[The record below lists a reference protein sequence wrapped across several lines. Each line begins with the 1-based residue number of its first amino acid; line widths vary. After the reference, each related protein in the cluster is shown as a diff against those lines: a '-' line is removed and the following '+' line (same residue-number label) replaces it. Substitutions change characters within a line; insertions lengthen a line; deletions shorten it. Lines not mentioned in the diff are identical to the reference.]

1 MKPNFEWD
9 EKKAKS
15 NIKKHGITFEEATT
29 VLQDELS
36 LTIHDIAHSITEER
50 FVDIGLSSNGQ
61 VLVVIFY
68 TERGNNIRILS
79 CRKAT
84 TQERKVYETQ
94 NS

>member
-15 NIKKHGITFEEATT
+15 NIKKHGVTFDEAMT
-29 VLQDELS
+29 VLQDEFS
-36 LTIHDIAHSITEER
+36 LTIHDIAHSTTEDR
-50 FVDIGLSSNGQ
+50 FVDIGLSSSGQ
-61 VLVVIFY
+61 VLVVIY